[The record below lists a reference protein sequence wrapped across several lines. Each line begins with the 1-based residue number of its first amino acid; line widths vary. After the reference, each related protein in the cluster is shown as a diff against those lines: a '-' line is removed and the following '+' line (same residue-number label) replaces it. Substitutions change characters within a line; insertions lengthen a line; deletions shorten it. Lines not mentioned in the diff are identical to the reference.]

1 MEDYILSLNLLDNRL
16 NKLVHIHNDLHNEAD
31 QTLDEKEPNNITYIK
46 NATLILI
53 KLYLY
58 INSKTKHV
66 MVKQHLK
73 AALYIC

>member
-16 NKLVHIHNDLHNEAD
+16 NKLVHIHNDLHDEVD

-53 KLYLY
+53 KLCTY
-58 INSKTKHV
+58 TKFRKKV
-66 MVKQHLK
+66 WRRCIEFVK
-73 AALYIC
+73 Y